1 MKEKDQHITLLKD
14 KMQQMKEVNNE
25 MKEMKN
31 AMQQQMTN
39 M

>member
-14 KMQQMKEVNNE
+14 EMQQMKETNNE

-31 AMQQQMTN
+31 EMQ
-39 M
+39 